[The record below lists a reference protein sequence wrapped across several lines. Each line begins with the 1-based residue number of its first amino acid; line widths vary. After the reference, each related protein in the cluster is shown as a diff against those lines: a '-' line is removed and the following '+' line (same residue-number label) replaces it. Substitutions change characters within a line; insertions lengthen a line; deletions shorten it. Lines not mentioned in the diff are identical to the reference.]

1 MLDSKLLFCY
11 NSVCKVI
18 CFTVEV
24 WKLPDKFEISVLI
37 DNYGVLLTEKQRL
50 IMEYYFNDDL
60 SLAEIAENEG
70 ITRQGVLDIIKRC
83 KQTLFE
89 YEEKLQLVSKIGILK
104 EKINLLDQNIKSNE
118 KVSGLVEYI
127 DNL

>member
-1 MLDSKLLFCY
+1 
-11 NSVCKVI
+11 
-18 CFTVEV
+18 
-24 WKLPDKFEISVLI
+24 LPDKFEISVLI

-89 YEEKLQLVSKIGILK
+89 YEDKLQLIKKITVLK
-104 EKINLLDQNIKSNE
+104 EKTNSIDQSIKSDTT
-118 KVSGLVEYI
+118 VSELVEYI

>member
-1 MLDSKLLFCY
+1 M
-11 NSVCKVI
+11 
-18 CFTVEV
+18 
-24 WKLPDKFEISVLI
+24 PDKFEISVLI

-89 YEEKLQLVSKIGILK
+89 YEDKLQLIKKITVLK
-104 EKINLLDQNIKSNE
+104 EKTNSIDQSIKSNTT
-118 KVSGLVEYI
+118 VSELVEYI

>member
-1 MLDSKLLFCY
+1 M
-11 NSVCKVI
+11 
-18 CFTVEV
+18 
-24 WKLPDKFEISVLI
+24 PDKFEISVLI

-89 YEEKLQLVSKIGILK
+89 YEEKLQLVSKIGI
-104 EKINLLDQNIKSNE
+104 
-118 KVSGLVEYI
+118 
-127 DNL
+127 

>member
-1 MLDSKLLFCY
+1 M
-11 NSVCKVI
+11 
-18 CFTVEV
+18 
-24 WKLPDKFEISVLI
+24 PDKFEISVLI

-70 ITRQGVLDIIKRC
+70 ITRQGGLDIIKRC
-83 KQTLFE
+83 NQPLFE

-118 KVSGLVEYI
+118 KVSELVEYI

>member
-1 MLDSKLLFCY
+1 M
-11 NSVCKVI
+11 
-18 CFTVEV
+18 
-24 WKLPDKFEISVLI
+24 PDKFEISVLI

-83 KQTLFE
+83 KQMLFE
-89 YEEKLQLVSKIGILK
+89 YEEKLQLVKKIGILK
-104 EKINLLDQNIKSNE
+104 EKINSVDQNIKSNE
-118 KVSGLVEYI
+118 KVSELVEFI

>member
-1 MLDSKLLFCY
+1 M
-11 NSVCKVI
+11 
-18 CFTVEV
+18 
-24 WKLPDKFEISVLI
+24 PDKFEISVLI

-89 YEEKLQLVSKIGILK
+89 YEDKLQLIKKITVLK
-104 EKINLLDQNIKSNE
+104 EKTNSIDQSIKSDAT
-118 KVSGLVEYI
+118 VSELVEYI

>member
-1 MLDSKLLFCY
+1 
-11 NSVCKVI
+11 
-18 CFTVEV
+18 
-24 WKLPDKFEISVLI
+24 
-37 DNYGVLLTEKQRL
+37 
-50 IMEYYFNDDL
+50 MEYYFNDDL

-118 KVSGLVEYI
+118 KVSELVEYI

>member
-1 MLDSKLLFCY
+1 M
-11 NSVCKVI
+11 
-18 CFTVEV
+18 
-24 WKLPDKFEISVLI
+24 PDKFEISVLI

-118 KVSGLVEYI
+118 KVSELVESI

>member
-1 MLDSKLLFCY
+1 M
-11 NSVCKVI
+11 
-18 CFTVEV
+18 
-24 WKLPDKFEISVLI
+24 PDKFEISVLI

-89 YEEKLQLVSKIGILK
+89 YEDKLQLIKKITVLK
-104 EKINLLDQNIKSNE
+104 EKTNSIDQSIKSDTI
-118 KVSGLVEYI
+118 VSELVEYI

>member
-1 MLDSKLLFCY
+1 M
-11 NSVCKVI
+11 
-18 CFTVEV
+18 
-24 WKLPDKFEISVLI
+24 PDKFEISVLI

-89 YEEKLQLVSKIGILK
+89 YEDKLQLIKKITVLK
-104 EKINLLDQNIKSNE
+104 EKTNSIDQSIKSDTA
-118 KVSGLVEYI
+118 VSELVEYI

>member
-1 MLDSKLLFCY
+1 M
-11 NSVCKVI
+11 
-18 CFTVEV
+18 
-24 WKLPDKFEISVLI
+24 PDKFEISVLI

-70 ITRQGVLDIIKRC
+70 ITRQGVLDTIKRC

-89 YEEKLQLVSKIGILK
+89 YEEKLQLIKKITVLK
-104 EKINLLDQNIKSNE
+104 EKTNSIDQNIKSNE
-118 KVSGLVEYI
+118 KVSELVEYI

>member
-1 MLDSKLLFCY
+1 M
-11 NSVCKVI
+11 
-18 CFTVEV
+18 
-24 WKLPDKFEISVLI
+24 PDKFEISVLI

-89 YEEKLQLVSKIGILK
+89 YEEKLQLIKKITVLK
-104 EKINLLDQNIKSNE
+104 EKTNSIDQNIKSNE
-118 KVSGLVEYI
+118 KVSELVEYI

>member
-1 MLDSKLLFCY
+1 M
-11 NSVCKVI
+11 
-18 CFTVEV
+18 
-24 WKLPDKFEISVLI
+24 PDKFEISVLI

-89 YEEKLQLVSKIGILK
+89 YEDKLQLIKKITVLK
-104 EKINLLDQNIKSNE
+104 EKTNSIDQSIKSDTT
-118 KVSGLVEYI
+118 VSELVEYI

>member
-1 MLDSKLLFCY
+1 MFEKNMRLAFLLDFYSELLDEHTG
-11 NSVCKVI
+11 N
-18 CFTVEV
+18 
-24 WKLPDKFEISVLI
+24 
-37 DNYGVLLTEKQRL
+37 
-50 IMEYYFNDDL
+50 IMRAYYHDDL

-89 YEEKLQLVSKIGILK
+89 YEDKLQLIKKITVLK
-104 EKINLLDQNIKSNE
+104 EKTNSIDQSIKSDTA
-118 KVSGLVEYI
+118 VSELVEYI

>member
-1 MLDSKLLFCY
+1 M
-11 NSVCKVI
+11 
-18 CFTVEV
+18 
-24 WKLPDKFEISVLI
+24 PDKFEISVLI
-37 DNYGVLLTEKQRL
+37 DNYGVLLTKKQRL

-89 YEEKLQLVSKIGILK
+89 YEDKLQLIKKITVLK
-104 EKINLLDQNIKSNE
+104 EKTNSIDQSIKSDTT
-118 KVSGLVEYI
+118 VSELVEYI
-127 DNL
+127 ENL

>member
-1 MLDSKLLFCY
+1 M
-11 NSVCKVI
+11 
-18 CFTVEV
+18 
-24 WKLPDKFEISVLI
+24 PDKFEISVLI

-104 EKINLLDQNIKSNE
+104 EKINLLDQNIISNE
-118 KVSGLVEYI
+118 KVSELVEYI

>member
-1 MLDSKLLFCY
+1 M
-11 NSVCKVI
+11 
-18 CFTVEV
+18 
-24 WKLPDKFEISVLI
+24 PDKFEISVLI
-37 DNYGVLLTEKQRL
+37 DNYGVLLTKKQRL

-89 YEEKLQLVSKIGILK
+89 YEDKLQLIKKITVLK
-104 EKINLLDQNIKSNE
+104 EKTNSIDQSIKSDTT
-118 KVSGLVEYI
+118 VSELVEYI

>member
-1 MLDSKLLFCY
+1 M
-11 NSVCKVI
+11 
-18 CFTVEV
+18 
-24 WKLPDKFEISVLI
+24 PDKFEISVLI

-89 YEEKLQLVSKIGILK
+89 YEDKLQLIKKITVLK
-104 EKINLLDQNIKSNE
+104 EKTNSIDKSIKSDA
-118 KVSGLVEYI
+118 KVSELVEYI

>member
-1 MLDSKLLFCY
+1 M
-11 NSVCKVI
+11 
-18 CFTVEV
+18 
-24 WKLPDKFEISVLI
+24 PDKFEISVLI

-89 YEEKLQLVSKIGILK
+89 YEDKLQLIKKIAVLK
-104 EKINLLDQNIKSNE
+104 EKTNSIDQSIKSDTT
-118 KVSGLVEYI
+118 VSELVEYI

>member
-1 MLDSKLLFCY
+1 M
-11 NSVCKVI
+11 
-18 CFTVEV
+18 
-24 WKLPDKFEISVLI
+24 PDKFEISVLI

-118 KVSGLVEYI
+118 KVSELVEYI

>member
-1 MLDSKLLFCY
+1 M
-11 NSVCKVI
+11 
-18 CFTVEV
+18 
-24 WKLPDKFEISVLI
+24 PDKFEISVLI

-70 ITRQGVLDIIKRC
+70 MTRQGVLDIIKRC

-89 YEEKLQLVSKIGILK
+89 YENKLQLIKKIGILK
-104 EKINLLDQNIKSNE
+104 EKINSVDQNIKSDA
-118 KVSGLVEYI
+118 KVSELVEFI

>member
-1 MLDSKLLFCY
+1 M
-11 NSVCKVI
+11 
-18 CFTVEV
+18 
-24 WKLPDKFEISVLI
+24 PDKFEISVLI

-83 KQTLFE
+83 KQTLLE
-89 YEEKLQLVSKIGILK
+89 YEEKLQLIKKITVLK
-104 EKINLLDQNIKSNE
+104 EKTNSIDQNIKSNE
-118 KVSGLVEYI
+118 KVSELVEYI

>member
-1 MLDSKLLFCY
+1 M
-11 NSVCKVI
+11 
-18 CFTVEV
+18 
-24 WKLPDKFEISVLI
+24 PDKFEISVLI

-60 SLAEIAENEG
+60 SLAEISENEG

-89 YEEKLQLVSKIGILK
+89 YEEKLQLIKKITVLK
-104 EKINLLDQNIKSNE
+104 EKTNSIDQNIKSNE
-118 KVSGLVEYI
+118 KVSELVEYI

>member
-1 MLDSKLLFCY
+1 M
-11 NSVCKVI
+11 
-18 CFTVEV
+18 
-24 WKLPDKFEISVLI
+24 PDKFEISVLI

-118 KVSGLVEYI
+118 KVSELVEYI
-127 DNL
+127 YNL